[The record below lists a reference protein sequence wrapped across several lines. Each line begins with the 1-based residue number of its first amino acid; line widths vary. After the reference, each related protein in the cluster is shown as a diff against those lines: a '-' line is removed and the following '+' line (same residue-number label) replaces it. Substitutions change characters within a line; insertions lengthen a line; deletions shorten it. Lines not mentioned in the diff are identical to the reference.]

1 MVSGEIF
8 FRFVDVSVE
17 VRVEC
22 VKRAKEFLQYHPD
35 LVADLTGELQS
46 FRERVKTPIQL
57 LYK

>member
-1 MVSGEIF
+1 MKIF

-22 VKRAKEFLQYHPD
+22 IKRAKEFLQYHPD

-46 FRERVKTPIQL
+46 FKERVKTPIQL